1 MEKANVFRQFQSLR
15 LVPCSTITAK
25 QNNVLGILCGQFFQK
40 NTHTS
45 RIAIRHDKKVSLT
58 GQWLHGSVDIAI
70 LPDMVAGHCG
80 ADTSLAPA
88 VFRLVDS
95 PKSSFILKHQA
106 NCLPPVYNFQLFYGV
121 VNFFEAAISSSL
133 AFWGCLLRGITL
145 RHLWRRSTKYIC
157 PLLTGWLTA
166 L

>member
-1 MEKANVFRQFQSLR
+1 MEKDNILWYFQSPR
-15 LVPCSTITAK
+15 FVPCSTITAK
-25 QNNVLGILCGQFFQK
+25 QNNVLGILCRQFFQK
-40 NTHTS
+40 DVHT
-45 RIAIRHDKKVSLT
+45 RRVAIRHDEKESVT

-70 LPDMVAGHCG
+70 LPDMMTGHCG

-106 NCLPPVYNFQLFYGV
+106 NCLPPVYNFQPFYGV

-145 RHLWRRSTKYIC
+145 RHLWRRSTK
-157 PLLTGWLTA
+157 
-166 L
+166 

>member
-1 MEKANVFRQFQSLR
+1 MEKDNILWYFQSPR
-15 LVPCSTITAK
+15 FVPCSTVTAK

-40 NTHTS
+40 DAHT
-45 RIAIRHDKKVSLT
+45 RCIAIRHDKKASLT

-70 LPDMVAGHCG
+70 LPDMMTGHCG

-106 NCLPPVYNFQLFYGV
+106 NCLPPVYNFQFFDRGF
-121 VNFFEAAISSSL
+121 NFFEAAISSSL

-145 RHLWRRSTKYIC
+145 RHLWRRSTK
-157 PLLTGWLTA
+157 
-166 L
+166 